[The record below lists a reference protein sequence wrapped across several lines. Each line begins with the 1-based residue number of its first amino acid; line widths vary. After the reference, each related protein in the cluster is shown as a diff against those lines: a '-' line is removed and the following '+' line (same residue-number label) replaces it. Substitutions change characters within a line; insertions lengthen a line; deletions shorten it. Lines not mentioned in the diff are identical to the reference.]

1 MNIKKRLG
9 IYKIYKEPHMALESI
24 YKVPYVRGLRVT
36 KNLKYCL
43 DPNLTLDLF
52 EKRVPKIRPIF
63 IYFHGGGFISGD
75 KSKREWM
82 LKHLASNDYSVINV
96 NYGTSINYPYPN
108 QIQNCALALKWVE
121 ENAIKYSLDL
131 NNIAIG
137 GDGAGAF
144 LATQLAILNADRE
157 YAKKLD
163 CVMSNV
169 NIKGLVLLRGVYD
182 LTRVALKA
190 ATIHG
195 KSIMKKIAPKLITAL
210 DSEDNEESIMGINEE
225 MFKLLDLTA
234 FVDKKFPSVYIS
246 VYDSDSFAY
255 DTSKEFI
262 SKLVEHQV
270 TYWKVVGIT
279 MKNIFSKLGY
289 DWVQKRRLILNEAN
303 EFLLTLFN
311 LKPKQKI
318 HNRYIQYEVDEKE
331 LLKY

>member
-1 MNIKKRLG
+1 
-9 IYKIYKEPHMALESI
+9 MALESI

-144 LATQLAILNADRE
+144 LATQIAILNADRE

-195 KSIMKKIAPKLITAL
+195 KSIMKKL
-210 DSEDNEESIMGINEE
+210 
-225 MFKLLDLTA
+225 
-234 FVDKKFPSVYIS
+234 
-246 VYDSDSFAY
+246 
-255 DTSKEFI
+255 
-262 SKLVEHQV
+262 HQ
-270 TYWKVVGIT
+270 
-279 MKNIFSKLGY
+279 
-289 DWVQKRRLILNEAN
+289 
-303 EFLLTLFN
+303 N
-311 LKPKQKI
+311 L
-318 HNRYIQYEVDEKE
+318 
-331 LLKY
+331 